1 MRTRKNKMK
10 KFWIY
15 LFPNLCTIATVIYF
29 FTLLFKS
36 FFSEDISWTLASIF
50 VLIVGIAINWS
61 LYVLFFA
68 VGIKFWSKK
77 EQLAY
82 KRLKKILEIRE
93 YKEQL
98 AYERLEKISKIR
110 KYKNSEEYKE
120 KIRFKNKFNEKFEN
134 NSYYE
139 LCYQVFSEETD
150 NERYSDKEYY
160 LRELTGKETP
170 EEIVTK
176 IRDRKSM
183 ENKNSNNNN
192 SDDILKYG
200 IGFLLGRWLK

>member
-1 MRTRKNKMK
+1 MEKMRTRKNKMK

-15 LFPNLCTIATVIYF
+15 LFPNLCTMSTVIYF

-36 FFSEDISWTLASIF
+36 FFSEDISWTLASIL
-50 VLIVGIAINWS
+50 VLIVGISVNWS
-61 LYVLFFA
+61 LYNLFFL
-68 VGIKFWSKK
+68 IETKFWSKK

-82 KRLKKILEIRE
+82 KRLKKISEIRE
-93 YKEQL
+93 YKN
-98 AYERLEKISKIR
+98 SK
-110 KYKNSEEYKE
+110 EYKE

-139 LCYQVFSEETD
+139 LCYQIFSEETD

-176 IRDRKSM
+176 IRNRKSM
-183 ENKNSNNNN
+183 KNNNN
-192 SDDILKYG
+192 NNLEFG

>member
-68 VGIKFWSKK
+68 VGIKFWSK
-77 EQLAY
+77 
-82 KRLKKILEIRE
+82 
-93 YKEQL
+93 KEQL

-200 IGFLLGRWLK
+200 IGFLLGRRLK